1 MQKQKEE
8 CGGLRV
14 PQNTGKAGG
23 DKGQVAQKQQR
34 GGKHSAESKP
44 KAPDSW
50 GTPTSALKIPALAL
64 SSTPADVTHAHTHY
78 LPAQPALSIMQV
90 LKDTGFL
97 PLRPQ
102 PRGEGQL
109 FLASHP
115 FQSKE

>member
-1 MQKQKEE
+1 ME
-8 CGGLRV
+8 GSGSLRTLAKLV
-14 PQNTGKAGG
+14 VTKA
-23 DKGQVAQKQQR
+23 KAKWLKSQQR

-50 GTPTSALKIPALAL
+50 DTPTSALKIPVLAL

-78 LPAQPALSIMQV
+78 LSAPPALSIMQV
-90 LKDTGFL
+90 LKDTGLL
-97 PLRPQ
+97 PLKPQ
-102 PRGEGQL
+102 PQGEGQL

>member
-1 MQKQKEE
+1 MEGSGSPRTLAKLVMMKAKAKQLKSQW
-8 CGGLRV
+8 R
-14 PQNTGKAGG
+14 AS
-23 DKGQVAQKQQR
+23 
-34 GGKHSAESKP
+34 KHSAESKP

-50 GTPTSALKIPALAL
+50 DNPTSALKIPVLAL
-64 SSTPADVTHAHTHY
+64 SSTPADVTGKHTHY
-78 LPAQPALSIMQV
+78 LPAPPALSIMQV

-102 PRGEGQL
+102 PEGEGQL